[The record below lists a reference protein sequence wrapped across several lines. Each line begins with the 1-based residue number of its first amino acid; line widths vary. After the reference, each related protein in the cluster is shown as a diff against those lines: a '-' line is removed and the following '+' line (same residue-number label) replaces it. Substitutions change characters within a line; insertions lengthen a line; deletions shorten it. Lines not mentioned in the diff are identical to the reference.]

1 MQEEWIE
8 RRKYKRF
15 QVPIGAFL
23 SFGPDDSRLGEII
36 DISMSG
42 LAYRYLATEEQPNRA
57 RRLNIFLTE
66 HDSYVADVP
75 FDTVSDFR
83 TCDISFTPVTMRRS
97 GVQFGELT
105 HSQMSRLE
113 HFIDNHALRET

>member
-1 MQEEWIE
+1 MQEERVE

-15 QVPIGAFL
+15 RVPIGVFL

-57 RRLNIFLTE
+57 RRLDIFLTDD
-66 HDSYVADVP
+66 DSYVDDVS
-75 FDTVSDFR
+75 FETVWDFR
-83 TCDISFTPVTMRRS
+83 TCEIPFTPVTMRRS

-105 HSQMSRLE
+105 HSQIARLE
-113 HFIDNHALRET
+113 HLIDNHALRET

>member
-1 MQEEWIE
+1 MRKEGVE
-8 RRKYKRF
+8 RRKYNRF
-15 QVPIGAFL
+15 QVPVGVFL

-42 LAYRYLATEEQPNRA
+42 LAYRYLATEKEPNRA

-66 HDSYVADVP
+66 DDSYMNDVP
-75 FDTVSDFR
+75 FETVSDFR
-83 TCDISFTPVTMRRS
+83 TSDIPLTSVTIRRS

-105 HSQMSRLE
+105 HSQMYRLE